1 MEDLRLPKKRMK
13 TGPAARQQH
22 RETRRQGD
30 MLNSPK
36 QASRQWAQLTRL
48 PPQPPNIFTKSET
61 STATSSFLYSCC
73 MVRGCHSCRF
83 FSAQNAVKVCFQMTP
98 GTGTRRCF
106 VCVVLPLMIGTVTLM
121 FYTSSLKVPWPLM
134 FSSNQSYNS
143 IATTVQ
149 YISSDPPSIY
159 HVAYRHPY
167 RWVVDEPHRCRK
179 ESPFLVLMIP
189 VAPHNREARDTL
201 RNTWVKET
209 KVLGRVISHFFLL
222 GMSKETNGTE
232 IIQEQMLQESQR
244 HHDILQSDFLDS
256 YNNLT
261 IKTMVMFEWLSSR
274 CPNASYA
281 MKVDADMFLN
291 VHNLVDMLLKAPP
304 HLYLTGMVARHA
316 PVIRD
321 PTSKWYLPLSVFP
334 EPFFPPY
341 ALGLGYVFSLD
352 LPHRIV
358 EASAHVKTVYVEDV
372 SVGLCMKHLGIGLT
386 DPPRWDLF
394 QGPVPD
400 APSNC
405 YWNSII
411 TTIMQNSD
419 KISQAWEL
427 YQRYKDGC

>member
-1 MEDLRLPKKRMK
+1 
-13 TGPAARQQH
+13 
-22 RETRRQGD
+22 
-30 MLNSPK
+30 
-36 QASRQWAQLTRL
+36 
-48 PPQPPNIFTKSET
+48 
-61 STATSSFLYSCC
+61 
-73 MVRGCHSCRF
+73 
-83 FSAQNAVKVCFQMTP
+83 
-98 GTGTRRCF
+98 
-106 VCVVLPLMIGTVTLM
+106 
-121 FYTSSLKVPWPLM
+121 
-134 FSSNQSYNS
+134 
-143 IATTVQ
+143 
-149 YISSDPPSIY
+149 
-159 HVAYRHPY
+159 
-167 RWVVDEPHRCRK
+167 
-179 ESPFLVLMIP
+179 
-189 VAPHNREARDTL
+189 
-201 RNTWVKET
+201 
-209 KVLGRVISHFFLL
+209 
-222 GMSKETNGTE
+222 
-232 IIQEQMLQESQR
+232 MLQESQR

-358 EASAHVKTVYVEDV
+358 EASAHVKTVYIEDV